1 VLGWSSLVEPYK
13 KASGAVAV
21 ENTLALS
28 LDSEKLMRMMEED
41 TKFGYKVYQKVV
53 RIVADRLRAARM
65 RLIDI
70 YGGGG

>member
-1 VLGWSSLVEPYK
+1 
-13 KASGAVAV
+13 
-21 ENTLALS
+21 
-28 LDSEKLMRMMEED
+28 
-41 TKFGYKVYQKVV
+41 VV